1 MLPLEHDA
9 RTKQQI
15 KDTLYAV
22 IYGPV
27 NKHFQARIET
37 LIARNTVL
45 GGFVHKHFVYKG
57 HLYNAETT
65 QPPLKRNRLMTALR
79 DPMEEY
85 LSDLEQLNNQEL
97 PYVLGFL
104 NQVLNSSS
112 SLQDYLKVLPESI
125 HAPINELMAT
135 CPCRIGV
142 LSPEKAKQLQ
152 EKNADAVKLIK
163 ARLFTNLII

>member
-15 KDTLYAV
+15 KDMLYTF

-27 NKHFQARIET
+27 SKHFQARIET
-37 LIARNTVL
+37 LITRNTVL
-45 GGFVHKHFVYKG
+45 GGFTHKHFVYKG
-57 HLYNAETT
+57 HLYNADTT
-65 QPPLKRNRLMTALR
+65 QPPLKRNRLMAALR

-112 SLQDYLKVLPESI
+112 SLQDYLKVLPESV
-125 HAPINELMAT
+125 HAPIHELMAT